1 MLTTLSFTPAVI
13 WLVMVSLYLLSVM
26 HSVNGSNAAKKCS
39 VYAARILIW
48 VGSFLLIWGYFEPI
62 GAWVVPTSFLINLSI
77 LLKVESSLGGRVYH
91 SGATRGD
98 RSNIVP

>member
-1 MLTTLSFTPAVI
+1 MLTTLSFTPAVV
-13 WLVMVSLYLLSVM
+13 WLVMLSLYLLSVM
-26 HSVNGSNAAKKCS
+26 HSVNGSSAAKKCS

-48 VGSFLLIWGYFEPI
+48 VGSGLLIWGYFETL
-62 GAWVVPTSFLINLSI
+62 GAWVVPVSFLINLSI
-77 LLKVESSLGGRVYH
+77 LLKVENSLGGRVYH